1 MSRTPSRPRGAQHT
15 PTSIRPLPG
24 RASSNHGGALNL
36 PPDVPEP
43 IRHWLSTDHR
53 NCRRQ
58 QQVTEDIIA
67 VVDAWVPMSIDRG
80 VRIEELERRVGR
92 LERSGVKATDLELDL
107 TDATRA
113 ANDAL
118 DELRRL
124 VLRRDLLEVV
134 DQASHLGRHRLELV
148 DRPDQ

>member
-1 MSRTPSRPRGAQHT
+1 
-15 PTSIRPLPG
+15 
-24 RASSNHGGALNL
+24 LNL

-43 IRHWLSTDHR
+43 IRHWLSADHR

-58 QQVTEDIIA
+58 KRVTEDIID

-80 VRIEELERRVGR
+80 VRIEDLERRVGL
-92 LERSGVKATDLELDL
+92 LEQNGSGINATDLELAL
-107 TDATRA
+107 ADATREA
-113 ANDAL
+113 SDAL

-124 VLRRDLLEVV
+124 VLRRDLLEVA
-134 DQASHLGRHRLELV
+134 DQAAHLGRQRLELV